1 MGQVLQEGADALGRL
16 SPTATLYLMAP
27 VVVGALLPLQLVLEL
42 GPVSR
47 YFIHGQGG
55 SAVPCPNWEVDA
67 SSISEVGEGTSM
79 GEGRPA
85 ALGIAVG
92 ICCDMGA
99 LCGGGQA
106 DGDKAD
112 PRGAAW
118 CCASSYTCH
127 SNALSVNYTV
137 GMPDAGPCPLGP
149 TQPIFA
155 VVRLS
160 LSLSVCGSLS
170 GSLNC
175 LLLSHLSLAGCL
187 AVSPSVRLL
196 PRACILDLF
205 LSSPVSCSLCLSA
218 DASLLYIYQQYYSNL

>member
-160 LSLSVCGSLS
+160 LSLSLWLALWLSKLSAALSSLS
-170 GSLNC
+170 GWLSGCQSVCPTSASRLHFRSFSLFPC
-175 LLLSHLSLAGCL
+175 VLLS
-187 AVSPSVRLL
+187 V
-196 PRACILDLF
+196 
-205 LSSPVSCSLCLSA
+205 SLCRCVVT
-218 DASLLYIYQQYYSNL
+218 IYQQYYSNM